1 MLIRPFEPD
10 DLANVVALNNASV
23 PDVNELSED
32 DVLRLVGLSDAAL
45 VAEVDGAFAG
55 FCWVMGP
62 GLPYESLN
70 YVWFSQHYTE
80 FVYLD
85 RIAVHPHYRRY
96 GIGSAFYSE
105 LARMFVATRPV
116 MLCEVNLRP
125 RNETSLRFHE
135 RVGFREV
142 GRQDTDDGKKT
153 VSLLA
158 WTLSEAQ
165 LG

>member
-10 DLANVVALNNASV
+10 DLANVLALNNASV

-32 DVLRLVGLSDAAL
+32 EVLRLAGLSDAAL
-45 VAEVDGAFAG
+45 VAEVDGGFAG

-70 YVWFSQHYTE
+70 YAWFSERYPN

-85 RIAVHPHYRRY
+85 RIAVHPHFRRY
-96 GIGSAFYSE
+96 GVGSAFYSE
-105 LARMFVATRPV
+105 LARRFAGTRPV

-125 RNETSLRFHE
+125 RNEASLRFHE
-135 RVGFREV
+135 RAGFREV
-142 GRQDTDDGKKT
+142 GQQDTDGGAKT

-158 WTLSEAQ
+158 WSLSEDQA
-165 LG
+165 G